1 MAWVTDEGVAPNKIH
16 IGGRVTMKGTK
27 IIYPK
32 VNWKQFAEA
41 TKEPGRY
48 HVNWKWKNKR
58 DGHVVTF
65 ERFED
70 GTARWYDPQ
79 NGAVNFMTKAYAA
92 RFNTMEVLRVDN
104 LMPNPDICSKIL
116 TKSGSKAIG
125 GEASTTSTTTAGK
138 SASHKVS
145 DKIKQYQSANNNRD
159 KVSVLQQI
167 VSDKS
172 FTRLSYHSS
181 KDGSIYGID
190 MSNFDRKLE
199 ANEMPKNLALAKK
212 LIATKRDVY
221 LLSNP
226 NDTKSADFV
235 VSHKGKLYYVEGKT
249 LNGTSTLNHLLEKGA
264 SQSNRICVD
273 VIGTD
278 KTNYIADAVKQAF
291 EQSTNLREVLLFNG
305 SKLISVNRRIV
316 TSKTYA
322 KVFRQLWERAK

>member
-125 GEASTTSTTTAGK
+125 GEAATEGTYNSLPK
-138 SASHKVS
+138 NQRKQILKDVQQWVRINMPKV
-145 DKIKQYQSANNNRD
+145 
-159 KVSVLQQI
+159 VL
-167 VSDKS
+167 
-172 FTRLSYHSS
+172 
-181 KDGSIYGID
+181 KDGNNAYRTSINNVLGNNIIVNQDYFNEVFAKNIMRNNLGEIMKIAKD
-190 MSNFDRKLE
+190 FAKWMPRAKFVRQETGEHHNFPF
-199 ANEMPKNLALAKK
+199 N
-212 LIATKRDVY
+212 VY
-221 LLSNP
+221 
-226 NDTKSADFV
+226 
-235 VSHKGKLYYVEGKT
+235 
-249 LNGTSTLNHLLEKGA
+249 
-264 SQSNRICVD
+264 
-273 VIGTD
+273 
-278 KTNYIADAVKQAF
+278 
-291 EQSTNLREVLLFNG
+291 EVLVNG
-305 SKLISVNRRIV
+305 KRIEVKTKLTNAEYLYTLRI
-316 TSKTYA
+316 K
-322 KVFRQLWERAK
+322 